1 MLLMKAEWTITQEL
15 AHACGVTAAVLI
27 EKGAELLGIPPC
39 TKCKQRSQLLRE
51 VDQLGFSEFIKRF
64 RETYGTNN
72 TSTSGH

>member
-1 MLLMKAEWTITQEL
+1 MKSDWTLTQEL
-15 AHACGVTAAVLI
+15 AHACGVTAAILI

-39 TKCKQRSQLLRE
+39 PNCKKRSQLLYQA
-51 VDQLGFSEFIKRF
+51 DQLGFSEFIKRF